1 MTAAQ
6 VQQSSKFSPPAYQN
20 GSGAIAPTK
29 KREEEEEEKEEEIDY
44 SVTDKLIEDRDYYD
58 NASAAAPIV
67 SKDGNFEFSLMDTI
81 KRPDV
86 LCPSVMFES
95 CIFARSNRAL
105 LRTPEEDPANVGESW
120 GDYINCTSIGYSLMA
135 AFTYSIGNIVW
146 RTRRRNTIRRRYQI
160 EGNCFKDC
168 AATTFCS
175 PCALAQEDHE
185 IKAREQEI
193 YASDFKQGQQ
203 QLAFENMV

>member
-20 GSGAIAPTK
+20 DSGAIALTK
-29 KREEEEEEKEEEIDY
+29 KREDEEEEEEEIDY

-105 LRTPEEDPANVGESW
+105 LRAPEEDPAEIGGSW
-120 GDYINCTSIGYSLMA
+120 RHYINTTSIGYSLMSYW
-135 AFTYSIGNIVW
+135 TYSVGNIVW
-146 RTRRRNTIRRRYQI
+146 RTHRRNTIRKRYQI
-160 EGNCFKDC
+160 EGSCVKDF

-175 PCALAQEDHE
+175 PCALAQEDYE
-185 IKAREQEI
+185 IKTREQEI
-193 YASDFKQGQQ
+193 HNVDFKQGQQ
-203 QLAFENMV
+203 QLAAENMV